1 MVLAEVGLG
10 AFPPGAHEPVI
21 QTGAD
26 GGAYQRNHATR
37 PLLNHLSAGARGDTL
52 DDAWDELVDN
62 FFLQKFAADI
72 DSGRAGGGDPEFGDF
87 AIGVELKTVNQAQLL
102 NRAHGDGGKD
112 AEIGDDGDQ
121 PAKAEAGALNGCE
134 SHSAVNY
141 IVGHRVEFAYL
152 ERIYSVI
159 AADGHPVSSSEL
171 YQESCRINLN
181 RGVGARQAR
190 DQRLFGA
197 SAQPRFGFRIGHC
210 INHSAARRRMP
221 SGHSSPCASITV
233 TPKNIMSTGKLQIV
247 PLGGLGEFGMN
258 CMAVRWG
265 DDIIV
270 IDAGLMFPEAELLG
284 VDIVVPDISYLIE
297 NRQRVRG
304 IILTHGHEDHIGAL
318 PWILSE
324 LKVPVWGTEFT
335 LAYVEDKLDE
345 HGLLEDADLR
355 EMHAGERFK
364 AGVFTVHP
372 IRVTH
377 SLVDCV
383 ALAIHTPLGVIIHT
397 GDFKV
402 DPTPTDNHLFDLHS
416 FAEYGKQG
424 VLALFQDSTNVERK
438 GYTPSERAVRRK
450 FDEVFAHTQRR
461 LFISCFSSS
470 IHRIRLAVELAHQ
483 HGRKVAFVGRS
494 MNNSAEIA
502 EDLGY
507 LEIPD
512 GLVINPGEMKNFPP
526 EKVCVMISGTQGE
539 PMSALS
545 RAAVDNHKHAKIEK
559 GDTVVL
565 SSRIIPGNEK
575 TIYRMIDHLFRREA
589 HVIYEDSTSPPI
601 HVSGHASQEEL
612 KLIIN
617 LVKPKYFIPVHG
629 EYRQLKLHAEMAG
642 AMHSSV
648 GKVMLIESGDILEF
662 DEHNARKAGRVNVG
676 RVCIDSGSRTDVVE
690 DLIIKDRRHLSEDG
704 IVLPIIAIN
713 KLTGRVETAPEIVT
727 RGFNPGEDGLL
738 DGARRIVEDTLAHS
752 SEEEKADYGVIKE
765 KIRADLK
772 RYISRQ
778 TQKRPLIMPVILEI

>member
-1 MVLAEVGLG
+1 
-10 AFPPGAHEPVI
+10 
-21 QTGAD
+21 
-26 GGAYQRNHATR
+26 
-37 PLLNHLSAGARGDTL
+37 
-52 DDAWDELVDN
+52 
-62 FFLQKFAADI
+62 
-72 DSGRAGGGDPEFGDF
+72 
-87 AIGVELKTVNQAQLL
+87 
-102 NRAHGDGGKD
+102 
-112 AEIGDDGDQ
+112 
-121 PAKAEAGALNGCE
+121 
-134 SHSAVNY
+134 
-141 IVGHRVEFAYL
+141 
-152 ERIYSVI
+152 
-159 AADGHPVSSSEL
+159 
-171 YQESCRINLN
+171 
-181 RGVGARQAR
+181 
-190 DQRLFGA
+190 
-197 SAQPRFGFRIGHC
+197 
-210 INHSAARRRMP
+210 MP
-221 SGHSSPCASITV
+221 
-233 TPKNIMSTGKLQIV
+233 TGKLQII

-284 VDIVVPDISYLIE
+284 VDIVVPDISYLTE

-324 LKVPVWGTEFT
+324 LNVPVWGTEFT

-345 HGLLEDADLR
+345 HGLLDNADLR
-355 EMHAGERFK
+355 EIRANERFN
-364 AGVFTVHP
+364 AGVFTIHP
-372 IRVTH
+372 IQVTH

-383 ALAIHTPLGVIIHT
+383 ALAIHTPLGVVIHT

-402 DPTPTDNHLFDLHS
+402 DPTPTDNRLFDLHS
-416 FAEYGKQG
+416 FAEYGKEG

-450 FDEVFAHTQRR
+450 FDEIFAHTQRR

-470 IHRIRLAVELAHQ
+470 IHRIKLAVELAHA
-483 HGRKVAFVGRS
+483 HGRKVAFIGRS
-494 MNNSAEIA
+494 MNNSSEIA

-507 LEIPD
+507 IEIPD

-589 HVIYEDSTSPPI
+589 HVIYDDGSYPPV

-617 LVKPKYFIPVHG
+617 LVKPRYFIPIHG
-629 EYRQLKLHAEMAG
+629 EYRQLKLHAEMATS
-642 AMHSSV
+642 MHGSV
-648 GKVMLIESGDILEF
+648 GKVMLIESGDVLEF
-662 DEHNARKAGRVNVG
+662 DELGARKAGRVNVG
-676 RVCIDSGSRTDVVE
+676 RVCIDSGNRTDVVE

-713 KLTGRVETAPEIVT
+713 KLSGRVETTPEIVT
-727 RGFNPGEDGLL
+727 RGFNPGEDGLM
-738 DGARRIVEDTLAHS
+738 DGARQIVIQTLEQS
-752 SEEEKADYGVIKE
+752 SDEERADYGVIKE

-772 RYISRQ
+772 RYISKQ
-778 TQKRPLIMPVILEI
+778 TQRRPLIMPVILEI

>member
-1 MVLAEVGLG
+1 MA
-10 AFPPGAHEPVI
+10 
-21 QTGAD
+21 
-26 GGAYQRNHATR
+26 
-37 PLLNHLSAGARGDTL
+37 
-52 DDAWDELVDN
+52 
-62 FFLQKFAADI
+62 
-72 DSGRAGGGDPEFGDF
+72 
-87 AIGVELKTVNQAQLL
+87 
-102 NRAHGDGGKD
+102 
-112 AEIGDDGDQ
+112 
-121 PAKAEAGALNGCE
+121 
-134 SHSAVNY
+134 
-141 IVGHRVEFAYL
+141 
-152 ERIYSVI
+152 
-159 AADGHPVSSSEL
+159 
-171 YQESCRINLN
+171 
-181 RGVGARQAR
+181 
-190 DQRLFGA
+190 
-197 SAQPRFGFRIGHC
+197 
-210 INHSAARRRMP
+210 
-221 SGHSSPCASITV
+221 
-233 TPKNIMSTGKLQIV
+233 TGKLQVV

-284 VDIVVPDISYLIE
+284 VDIVVPDISYLTE
-297 NRQRVRG
+297 NRQRIRG

-318 PWILSE
+318 PWMLSE
-324 LKVPVWGTEFT
+324 LNVPVWGTEFT

-345 HGLLEDADLR
+345 HGLLDDADLR
-355 EMHAGERFK
+355 EMRPNERFK
-364 AGVFTVHP
+364 VGAFTIHP
-372 IRVTH
+372 IQVTH

-383 ALAIHTPLGVIIHT
+383 ALAIHTPLGVVIHT

-402 DPTPTDNHLFDLHS
+402 DPTPTDNRLLDLHS
-416 FAEYGKQG
+416 FAEYGKNG

-450 FDEVFAHTQRR
+450 FDEVFTRTQRR

-470 IHRIRLAVELAHQ
+470 IHRIKLAVELARE
-483 HGRKVAFVGRS
+483 HGRKVAFIGRS

-507 LEIPD
+507 IEIPE
-512 GLVINPGEMKNFPP
+512 GLVISPGEMKNIPP
-526 EKVCVMISGTQGE
+526 EKVCVLISGTQGE

-589 HVIYEDSTSPPI
+589 HVIYEDGTSPPV

-617 LVKPKYFIPVHG
+617 LVKPRYFIPIHG
-629 EYRQLKLHAEMAG
+629 EYRQLKLHAEMAA
-642 AMHSSV
+642 AMHGSV
-648 GKVMLIESGDILEF
+648 GKVMLIESGDLLEF
-662 DEHNARKAGRVNVG
+662 DELGARKAGRAKVG
-676 RVCIDSGSRTDVVE
+676 RVCIDSGNRTDVVE
-690 DLIIKDRRHLSEDG
+690 DLIIKDRLHLSEDG

-713 KLTGRVETAPEIVT
+713 KLSGEAESAPEIVT
-727 RGFNPGEDGLL
+727 RGFNPGDDGLL
-738 DGARRIVEDTLAHS
+738 EGAKRIVEDTLAQS
-752 SEEEKADYGVIKE
+752 SDEEKGDYGVIKE

-772 RYISRQ
+772 RYISKQ